1 MKQLTTAR
9 YLLKQVQ
16 RRRLELLAVRPK
28 FTAQQLAEYR
38 LTERAIKELEN
49 FIDEP
54 QKGQLYALTGGPNT
68 PSIARGDTWAQS
80 QINKDQFLKDHLEI
94 IDYR

>member
-1 MKQLTTAR
+1 MKKLSTAR

-28 FTAQQLAEYR
+28 FNAQQLAEYR
-38 LTERAIKELEN
+38 LTERAIEELER

-54 QKGQLYALTGGPNT
+54 QEGQLYALTGGPNT
-68 PSIARGDTWAQS
+68 PSIARGDTWAAS
-80 QINKDQFLKDHLEI
+80 KVD
-94 IDYR
+94 

>member
-1 MKQLTTAR
+1 MERLTTAR

-16 RRRLELLAVRPK
+16 SRRLELLAVRPRLNPE
-28 FTAQQLAEYR
+28 QLKEYR
-38 LTERAIKELEN
+38 QTEKAIKELES
-49 FIDEP
+49 FIDAP
-54 QKGQLYALTGGPNT
+54 QEGQLYALTGGLNT

-80 QINKDQFLKDHLEI
+80 QVNKDQFLKDHIEI

>member
-28 FTAQQLAEYR
+28 FNAQQLAEYR
-38 LTERAIKELEN
+38 LTERAIEELET

-54 QKGQLYALTGGPNT
+54 QQGQLYALTGGLNT
-68 PSIARGDTWAQS
+68 PSIARGDTWAAS
-80 QINKDQFLKDHLEI
+80 KVD
-94 IDYR
+94 

>member
-1 MKQLTTAR
+1 MEQLTTAR

-28 FTAQQLAEYR
+28 LNAQQLAEYR
-38 LTERAIKELEN
+38 QTERSIKELES

-54 QKGQLYALTGGPNT
+54 QEGQLYALTGGPNT
-68 PSIARGDTWAQS
+68 PSIARGDTWAAS
-80 QINKDQFLKDHLEI
+80 KVD
-94 IDYR
+94 

>member
-1 MKQLTTAR
+1 MEQLTTAR

-28 FTAQQLAEYR
+28 FNAQQLAEYR
-38 LTERAIKELEN
+38 LTERAIDELES

-54 QKGQLYALTGGPNT
+54 QEGQLYALTGGPNT
-68 PSIARGDTWAQS
+68 PSIARGDTWAAS
-80 QINKDQFLKDHLEI
+80 KVD
-94 IDYR
+94 